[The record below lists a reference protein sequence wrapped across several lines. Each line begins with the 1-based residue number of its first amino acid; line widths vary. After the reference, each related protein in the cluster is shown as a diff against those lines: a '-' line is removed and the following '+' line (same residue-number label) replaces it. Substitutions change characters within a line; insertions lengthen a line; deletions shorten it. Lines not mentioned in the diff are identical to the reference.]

1 MARTIRVS
9 LYLILI
15 LSATPAPWGPASA
28 ALHAQAPAPAPVQV
42 ALAVVDRNPVFA
54 REGPLESSPSPGLL
68 RSSTAAA
75 LLPTAI
81 DSDALRRLT
90 NIELSDSPIIR
101 SERLANQYQKISGP
115 NMAERLHLLSPV
127 AIPKG
132 MGISVSVRATL
143 SNLYQRR
150 VLERV
155 VPELRKVS
163 RTYQVGISLDM

>member
-1 MARTIRVS
+1 MRIS
-9 LYLILI
+9 LYPILI
-15 LSATPAPWGPASA
+15 LSATPALRGPASA
-28 ALHAQAPAPAPVQV
+28 TLHAQATAPAATPLQV
-42 ALAVVDRNPVFA
+42 ALAVVDRGPVVA
-54 REGPLESSPSPGLL
+54 GVGALDSSPSTALL
-68 RSSTAAA
+68 RSSAAAA
-75 LLPTAI
+75 LPPTAI

-90 NIELSDSPIIR
+90 AIELPDSPIIR
-101 SERLANQYQKISGP
+101 SERLANQYQKISGA

-155 VPELRKVS
+155 FPELSKVS
-163 RTYQVGISLDM
+163 RTYQIGISLDM